1 MTAVASQGGNRGF
14 FVANPTA
21 NRKPALMNLPSVYL
35 SSRLEAA
42 HGLVDA
48 RGIQGSGLGTLSP
61 HPPFPTGQKGGRF
74 PTFPPLGFF

>member
-21 NRKPALMNLPSVYL
+21 NRKAGPHEPTECSRGM
-35 SSRLEAA
+35 RLELAQE
-42 HGLVDA
+42 VFNA
-48 RGIQGSGLGTLSP
+48 RGTQGSGRGIFNP
-61 HPPFPTGQKGGRF
+61 HLPFSAAQKGGRF